1 MPVEHLPRPIAAA
14 ARAAGFEV
22 ACIAIGHLDGR
33 RELGLVSFGGHSSAF
48 DGNLHVIMT
57 ESVKTLDMSLRREG
71 AENEL
76 RRIAEEDALTGLSNR
91 RTFAQALDARRTTTS
106 AVLYIDLDRF
116 KEINDSYGHVVGD
129 EVLVEIGRRIR
140 SMCRPGD
147 VIARLG
153 GDEFAVLLPDVDPTH
168 AERISHRVL
177 ARICDPLP
185 DGLGPARIGASG
197 GLALGLL
204 EDDAVERADLAMLAS
219 KRAGRGQ
226 LIVA

>member
-1 MPVEHLPRPIAAA
+1 
-14 ARAAGFEV
+14 
-22 ACIAIGHLDGR
+22 
-33 RELGLVSFGGHSSAF
+33 
-48 DGNLHVIMT
+48 
-57 ESVKTLDMSLRREG
+57 
-71 AENEL
+71 
-76 RRIAEEDALTGLSNR
+76 
-91 RTFAQALDARRTTTS
+91 
-106 AVLYIDLDRF
+106 
-116 KEINDSYGHVVGD
+116 
-129 EVLVEIGRRIR
+129 
-140 SMCRPGD
+140 MCRPGD

-204 EDDAVERADLAMLAS
+204 ADDAVERADLAMLAS